1 MTILFA
7 ALAVLVLAA
16 ALARGVAQIQH
27 TLTVNWSNGST
38 TLAQSVILTGQEEI
52 NIGILIPSSTTNKL
66 LTGFAFTLANLQD
79 IYILSDQDVTLKT
92 NSTGSPQET
101 LTIKA
106 NKPFGWY
113 KDSGIPAPF
122 AGNVTAVYATTGVLT
137 ADANLST
144 RGLVTI
150 P

>member
-1 MTILFA
+1 MTILLA
-7 ALAVLVLAA
+7 ALTLLLAWGLVRL
-16 ALARGVAQIQH
+16 VAQVQH
-27 TLTVNWSNGST
+27 TLTYNWSNGSV
-38 TLAQSVILTGQEEI
+38 TLAQSVVCVGQEEI
-52 NIGILIPSSTTNKL
+52 NVGIVIPSSTTNKL
-66 LTGFAFTLANLQD
+66 LTGFTFTLANLQD
-79 IYILSDQDVTLKT
+79 IYILSDQDMTLKT

-106 NKPFGWY
+106 NKPFAWNIN
-113 KDSGIPAPF
+113 SGVPVPF

-137 ADANLST
+137 ADANLNV

>member
-1 MTILFA
+1 M
-7 ALAVLVLAA
+7 
-16 ALARGVAQIQH
+16 
-27 TLTVNWSNGST
+27 
-38 TLAQSVILTGQEEI
+38 
-52 NIGILIPSSTTNKL
+52 
-66 LTGFAFTLANLQD
+66 
-79 IYILSDQDVTLKT
+79 TLKT

-106 NKPFGWY
+106 NKPFAWNIN
-113 KDSGIPAPF
+113 SGVPVPF

-137 ADANLST
+137 ADANLNV